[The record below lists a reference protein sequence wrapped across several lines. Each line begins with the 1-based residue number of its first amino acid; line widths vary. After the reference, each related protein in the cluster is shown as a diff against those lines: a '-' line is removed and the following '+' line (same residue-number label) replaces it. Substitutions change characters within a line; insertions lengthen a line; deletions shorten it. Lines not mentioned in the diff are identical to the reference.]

1 MKTTSTVI
9 AYVALLSGVL
19 AIDFSG
25 YSPQKGVQAEFEPFL
40 KALVTAAEDPAAT
53 TEYTDYF
60 TKDGMQTTL
69 TIHCVGAAAITKCK
83 NGFLPT
89 DGSKKLIHYPT
100 IVSIFDNNATATVY
114 DSEGRIENTFV
125 GGNCSQ
131 IQYKTRYTVLKTTE
145 GENEPPNLTPK
156 PQGQVYWYHDY
167 VVIPTNV
174 PSSIPCDSEK
184 SSTAKRDLPR
194 FVPSPL
200 PALLPSQ
207 QRSKLAHAF
216 CNILSPEQKREA
228 MVTNGSR
235 RVHVRVPDPNLK
247 EAHANRRSGNVGHYK
262 INSDA
267 TEMEHVQRPFLD
279 KVTEITLDRS
289 NRYHEDLGSVQ
300 SIQSFCLNLPA
311 DSEEILRYY
320 GQPLLLYS
328 RLRNNLEVIAQNV
341 CRCPGPPQQRHGS
354 DPSTVS
360 CKPPKAGVAS
370 RASKGSRHM
379 LSARLSTSS
388 STTSTGDRFFE
399 TDAATQM
406 GVGDFVIEGDMA
418 SDKKASWGNVKEP
431 RGVQVLAW
439 GGLSNV
445 VCEEVLGC
453 SSERLYTVWLSMREG
468 QVRNGQFGSNVVA
481 AMFITC
487 GQDAVSV
494 AEASWSHLT
503 MEYNRETKSLKLS
516 LFFLSLP
523 VGVVGG
529 GTGYAA
535 QKASLE
541 LLKCHGPGM
550 KRRLAG
556 LTAAFALA
564 LDVSTCAAMAS
575 GTFTGNHKRLARGGG
590 G

>member
-1 MKTTSTVI
+1 MLSLTSR
-9 AYVALLSGVL
+9 G
-19 AIDFSG
+19 
-25 YSPQKGVQAEFEPFL
+25 
-40 KALVTAAEDPAAT
+40 
-53 TEYTDYF
+53 
-60 TKDGMQTTL
+60 
-69 TIHCVGAAAITKCK
+69 
-83 NGFLPT
+83 
-89 DGSKKLIHYPT
+89 
-100 IVSIFDNNATATVY
+100 
-114 DSEGRIENTFV
+114 
-125 GGNCSQ
+125 
-131 IQYKTRYTVLKTTE
+131 
-145 GENEPPNLTPK
+145 
-156 PQGQVYWYHDY
+156 
-167 VVIPTNV
+167 
-174 PSSIPCDSEK
+174 
-184 SSTAKRDLPR
+184 
-194 FVPSPL
+194 
-200 PALLPSQ
+200 
-207 QRSKLAHAF
+207 
-216 CNILSPEQKREA
+216 
-228 MVTNGSR
+228 GSR
-235 RVHVRVPDPNLK
+235 RNCRK
-247 EAHANRRSGNVGHYK
+247 SNVVF
-262 INSDA
+262 NA
-267 TEMEHVQRPFLD
+267 
-279 KVTEITLDRS
+279 
-289 NRYHEDLGSVQ
+289 
-300 SIQSFCLNLPA
+300 LPTSLVG
-311 DSEEILRYY
+311 DI
-320 GQPLLLYS
+320 
-328 RLRNNLEVIAQNV
+328 
-341 CRCPGPPQQRHGS
+341 RCFARPPQQRHGS

-529 GTGYAA
+529 GTALRGAEGVARAA
-535 QKASLE
+535 E
-541 LLKCHGPGM
+541 MHGPGM
-550 KRRLAG
+550 KRPLAG

-564 LDVSTCAAMAS
+564 LDTL
-575 GTFTGNHKRLARGGG
+575 FPLRRGRQDEAEIDVDTNTNTDTDTDTDTDTNTDTDTDADT
-590 G
+590 